1 MSTNPYAK
9 ALSHKLF
16 QKRVVKPKKGKGAYN
31 RKAQREI
38 QWTKQ

>member
-16 QKRVVKPKKGKGAYN
+16 QKRVIKAKKGKGAYT
-31 RKAQREI
+31 RKNKPKSI
-38 QWTKQ
+38 DDSI